1 MPMQVLK
8 TLYWYFI
15 WVSFQVSM
23 NTVVSMAFTFG
34 YVKVNWDS
42 CLFSVHISNFFPIC
56 MRMFPISCL
65 FVCVSFQLLSS
76 ISSTFFR
83 SFLCLRASL
92 TGYTCLVWNCPGELK
107 SIIFRGVISSNP
119 VNWSPM
125 LTDLPVNWSPCQIF
139 HRVHLCPDF

>member
-1 MPMQVLK
+1 MIWYVIYDIWHIMSDVRNMTLGEVKTWFKSSLILMPMPVLK

-107 SIIFRGVISSNP
+107 SI
-119 VNWSPM
+119 
-125 LTDLPVNWSPCQIF
+125 
-139 HRVHLCPDF
+139 